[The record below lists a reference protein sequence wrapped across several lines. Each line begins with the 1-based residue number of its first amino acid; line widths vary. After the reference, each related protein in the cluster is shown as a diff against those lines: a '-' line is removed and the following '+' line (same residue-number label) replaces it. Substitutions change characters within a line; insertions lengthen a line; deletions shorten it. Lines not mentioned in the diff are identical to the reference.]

1 MNFFLHD
8 KFVQLLRV
16 VGHENLSFFL
26 PLRNKLMPISWL
38 SNIDFVLE
46 YSSSLNI
53 VGCENGMI
61 MRNTALSSDSVYTT
75 SVT

>member
-1 MNFFLHD
+1 
-8 KFVQLLRV
+8 
-16 VGHENLSFFL
+16 
-26 PLRNKLMPISWL
+26 MPNSWL

-75 SVT
+75 GVTWYKQLYQHIYAYYIISLSNIFMFQRLYC

>member
-1 MNFFLHD
+1 
-8 KFVQLLRV
+8 
-16 VGHENLSFFL
+16 
-26 PLRNKLMPISWL
+26 MPNSWL
-38 SNIDFVLE
+38 SNIEFVLK

-75 SVT
+75 GVT